1 MVILGMPLLPLFSD
15 RVWVRFFLVVSI
27 PILTLKWLGINQS
40 GQHGMFVSWFEM
52 KSIRILNWVRHVI
65 TYLMWFVDIFLT
77 QLVVTPVCCWRWTP
91 RALFYV
97 WGFNRVLDDAA
108 AALLSVSSLI
118 MKQFQISVSLY
129 CLFISLRHMVSEH
142 FYFLCLY
149 FFSTSGDG
157 MVSSSY
163 I

>member
-1 MVILGMPLLPLFSD
+1 MSS
-15 RVWVRFFLVVSI
+15 FFLVVSI

-52 KSIRILNWVRHVI
+52 KNIRILNWVRHVI

-77 QLVVTPVCCWRWTP
+77 QLVVAPVCCWRWTP
-91 RALFYV
+91 PAVFHV

-129 CLFISLRHMVSEH
+129 CLFISVHQAYVTWYQSI
-142 FYFLCLY
+142 FIFLCLY